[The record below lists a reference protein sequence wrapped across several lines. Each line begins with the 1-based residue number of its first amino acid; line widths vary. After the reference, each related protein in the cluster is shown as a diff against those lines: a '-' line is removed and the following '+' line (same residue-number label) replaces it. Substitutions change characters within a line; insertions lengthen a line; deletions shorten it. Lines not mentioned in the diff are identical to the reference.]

1 MLSIFRKIFRERAA
15 KPEALELQTMP
26 EAFKHFFEIDCITNV
41 VAFSSERPKDELFMI
56 PGWAT
61 RTKRFKDDKIIK
73 NVITGSA
80 GLLCYNL
87 MNFENDIVDDEFINI
102 LERIEAK
109 YLNSNNP
116 WVTTLLECARL
127 GMTFNL
133 YIESM
138 EQEERIALQIARNDF
153 YQSIKQDKQALNN
166 WLIQRYL
173 RLVDWIGAQNQVGQ
187 KLATC

>member
-41 VAFSSERPKDELFMI
+41 VAFKSERPKDELFMI

-109 YLNSNNP
+109 YSNSNNP
-116 WVTTLLECARL
+116 WVPTLLECARL
-127 GMTFNL
+127 GITFNL

-153 YQSIKQDKQALNN
+153 YQSIKQDKQALKN

-187 KLATC
+187 KLANC